1 MDSLTIPL
9 QEELDAH
16 IIAGHSLV
24 KLGGGGISHAEQMF
38 LTLYLCWKQPQVT

>member
-1 MDSLTIPL
+1 MDSLAVPP

-24 KLGGGGISHAEQMF
+24 KLGGGTSHTEQMF
-38 LTLYLCWKQPQVT
+38 LTLNLCWKQPQVT